1 MLHNPELS
9 FFHDYLVSVGAN
21 LQPKPESKE
30 EAKST
35 KVGTGPGGL
44 EGDGW

>member
-21 LQPKPESKE
+21 LPPKPEAKE

-35 KVGTGPGGL
+35 KVGSGPGGL
-44 EGDGW
+44 AW